1 MLRMAQIFLAF
12 TLILAVA
19 GCVRPQSVEPPGIAL
34 QNVRILKAEG
44 LMQRL
49 EIVLEVSNPNDFDI
63 PLKGLE
69 FAMQLNGLDF
79 AEGLANDRITIP
91 RLGRATVPVEVNV
104 SLISV
109 FQQLQ
114 AVQKNGRL
122 DYQIAGKV
130 FLDHMLVSSV
140 PFDREGTV
148 VLDRKSGTPRF
159 EPI

>member
-1 MLRMAQIFLAF
+1 MRHVARICLASI
-12 TLILAVA
+12 LILAVA
-19 GCVRPQSVEPPGIAL
+19 GCVKPESMEPPGITL
-34 QNVRILKAEG
+34 QNIRLLKVDG
-44 LMQRL
+44 LRQRL
-49 EIVLEVSNPNDFDI
+49 EVVLEVSNPNDFDI
-63 PLKGLE
+63 PMKGLE

-79 AEGLANDRITIP
+79 ADGLANDRITIP

-104 SLISV
+104 SLLSV

-114 AVQKNGRL
+114 AMRAAGRL

-130 FLDHMLVSSV
+130 FLDHMLVSTV

-148 VLDRKSGTPRF
+148 VMDPNSGTPRL